1 MGDKLFKDITGTRI
15 AKGIENIVDALG
27 GQTTEIYG
35 YRRNRLDSNPKTR
48 IEYINDAVGF
58 TPVTQDFT
66 LHTVDPGSW
75 GQFLN
80 DIHAP
85 AMVKYDGT
93 LDYYLDRTDTTKK
106 FDGTPSD
113 ISNTAYEG
121 NAMVEFRKYRY
132 ISRKTLGDYDY
143 VFFSN
148 QKVDDSYK
156 DDAFTS
162 LDGESKTPNFFFSM
176 FEGSYDGTRMRSI
189 ADTEIMRNTSA
200 STEVSRAQANGSKW
214 YISQWAQLCYIWD
227 LLVLLGKSDNLQS
240 TFGRGICDL
249 GWNDGNNP
257 FGWTVGQTKDK
268 GCFWGTST
276 GDNCVRTLF
285 IEDLWGRAWDRCA
298 GIINDSGTIKV
309 KLHGPYPAPSTTS
322 ADYNSYQVVATAPTA
337 NGYVKQ
343 ILNTEYG
350 FIPTDVT
357 GSDTTY
363 MCDYFYQNAEG
374 VRYAVVGG
382 DWFSGSLC
390 GRSLSLNDSPA
401 NAYVTFGARLSLV

>member
-1 MGDKLFKDITGTRI
+1 MGDKLFKDITGTII

-249 GWNDGNNP
+249 SWNDGNNP
-257 FGWTVGQTKDK
+257 FG
-268 GCFWGTST
+268 
-276 GDNCVRTLF
+276 
-285 IEDLWGRAWDRCA
+285 
-298 GIINDSGTIKV
+298 
-309 KLHGPYPAPSTTS
+309 
-322 ADYNSYQVVATAPTA
+322 
-337 NGYVKQ
+337 
-343 ILNTEYG
+343 
-350 FIPTDVT
+350 
-357 GSDTTY
+357 
-363 MCDYFYQNAEG
+363 
-374 VRYAVVGG
+374 
-382 DWFSGSLC
+382 
-390 GRSLSLNDSPA
+390 
-401 NAYVTFGARLSLV
+401 